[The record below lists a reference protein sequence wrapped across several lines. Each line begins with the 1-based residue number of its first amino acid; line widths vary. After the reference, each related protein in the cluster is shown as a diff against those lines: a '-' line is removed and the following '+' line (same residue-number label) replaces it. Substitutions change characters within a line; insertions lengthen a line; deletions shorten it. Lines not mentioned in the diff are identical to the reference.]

1 MCERHGQNLRMD
13 NALDCVVV
21 GAGVVGLAVARALA
35 LAGRE
40 VVVLEAA
47 EGIGTETSSRNSEVI
62 HAGIYYPKGSLKAR
76 LCVQGKHA
84 LYAYCA
90 KRGVPHRRCGKL
102 IVATEAAQLATLAD
116 IRAKAAANGV
126 GDLTPLSRQEAQALE
141 PEIECVGALLSP
153 STGIIDSHAFM
164 LALQGDA
171 EHAGAVF
178 AFFSRVARARVVDGG
193 FEIKVQTLTEDPGT
207 AGRAGGVSAA
217 GASAS
222 AGGTSLA
229 GADFERAVQ
238 RGAAGPAANAGS
250 SSTWHARTLVN
261 AAGLHAPDLAAC
273 IEGLDARH
281 VPRAHYARGHYFTL
295 SGRPRFQ
302 RLIYPVP
309 QPGGLGVHLTLDLQ
323 GQARFGPDVQWV
335 DGIEYTVDPRRADAF
350 YAEVRRYWP
359 ALPDGALQPGY
370 AGIRPKLAGPEAPN
384 LDFRID
390 GPAQHGVPGLV
401 NLLGIESPGLT
412 ASLAMGEVVVEAL
425 LKG

>member
-13 NALDCVVV
+13 NVLDCVVV

-47 EGIGTETSSRNSEVI
+47 EGIGTGTSSRNSEVI
-62 HAGIYYPKGSLKAR
+62 HAGIYYPKGSLKAQ
-76 LCVQGKHA
+76 LCVQGKQA

-90 KRGVPHRRCGKL
+90 ERGVPHRRCGKL

-126 GDLTPLSRQEAQALE
+126 GDLTPLSRHEAQALE

-178 AFFSRVARARVVDGG
+178 AFHSRVARARVVDGG
-193 FEIKVQTLTEDPGT
+193 FEIEVQTLTE
-207 AGRAGGVSAA
+207 
-217 GASAS
+217 
-222 AGGTSLA
+222 
-229 GADFERAVQ
+229 
-238 RGAAGPAANAGS
+238 PAPEAGS
-250 SSTWHARTLVN
+250 ADMSTTTWHARTLVN
-261 AAGLHAPDLAAC
+261 AAGLHAPDVAAR

-335 DGIEYTVDPRRADAF
+335 DSIDYTVDPRRADAF

-359 ALPDGALQPGY
+359 ALPDDALQPGY

-390 GPAQHGVPGLV
+390 GPAQHGVPGLI

-412 ASLAMGEVVVEAL
+412 ASLAIGEAVVEAL
-425 LKG
+425 HD

>member
-1 MCERHGQNLRMD
+1 MD
-13 NALDCVVV
+13 NVLDCVVV

-47 EGIGTETSSRNSEVI
+47 EGIGTGTSSRNSEVI

-76 LCVQGKHA
+76 LCVQGKQA

-90 KRGVPHRRCGKL
+90 ERGVPHRRCGKL

-193 FEIKVQTLTEDPGT
+193 FEIEVQTLDLQPTSTGTPGAGASGT
-207 AGRAGGVSAA
+207 AGSSGHESAE
-217 GASAS
+217 
-222 AGGTSLA
+222 
-229 GADFERAVQ
+229 F
-238 RGAAGPAANAGS
+238 
-250 SSTWHARTLVN
+250 SSTSIWHARTLVN
-261 AAGLHAPDLAAC
+261 AAGLHAPDVAAR

-335 DGIEYTVDPRRADAF
+335 DGIDYTVDPRRADAF

-412 ASLAMGEVVVEAL
+412 ASLAIGEAVVEAL
-425 LKG
+425 LKS